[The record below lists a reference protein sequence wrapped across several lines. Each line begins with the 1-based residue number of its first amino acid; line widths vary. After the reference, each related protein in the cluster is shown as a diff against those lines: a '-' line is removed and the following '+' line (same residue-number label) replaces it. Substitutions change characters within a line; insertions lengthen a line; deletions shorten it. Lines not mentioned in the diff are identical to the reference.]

1 MNGQPEMV
9 TVFRSMEMDA
19 KQDCEATADVLAA
32 DGLSPVVLDDKAPG
46 VPDGVH
52 EVRVPADQQ
61 GRAELLLAA
70 LPPLEDVEAG
80 DPSSHLDLSEPIFSS
95 RGSSTAE
102 FEATE
107 IKTLLEANNIAAVV
121 VGDSVLPNLPF
132 EVRVAKEDVERAQ
145 ELIKD
150 QTDGGPAA
158 AEQAELEGEQAA
170 GAGETATERR

>member
-19 KQDCEATADVLAA
+19 KQDCEAIADVLAA
-32 DGLSPVVLDDKAPG
+32 DGLSPVVLDDKALG
-46 VPDGVH
+46 VPDGVL

-61 GRAELLLAA
+61 ERAEVLLAA
-70 LPPLEDVEAG
+70 PPSLEDVEAG
-80 DPSSHLDLSEPIFSS
+80 DPSSHLDLSQPIFSS

-107 IKTLLEANNIAAVV
+107 IKTLLEANNIAAIV

-132 EVRVAKEDVERAQ
+132 EVRVARENVARARA
-145 ELIKD
+145 LIKD
-150 QTDGGPAA
+150 QTDGGPEA

-170 GAGETATERR
+170 GGSGTATG